1 MWIYILRRF
10 NEYYCLLRK
19 NGEGIFIVKYK
30 KCDFFFFDLCII
42 IVVYNL
48 FENVYNKNKNI
59 YFIMMSLNDDVF

>member
-1 MWIYILRRF
+1 M
-10 NEYYCLLRK
+10 
-19 NGEGIFIVKYK
+19 GEGIFIVKYK